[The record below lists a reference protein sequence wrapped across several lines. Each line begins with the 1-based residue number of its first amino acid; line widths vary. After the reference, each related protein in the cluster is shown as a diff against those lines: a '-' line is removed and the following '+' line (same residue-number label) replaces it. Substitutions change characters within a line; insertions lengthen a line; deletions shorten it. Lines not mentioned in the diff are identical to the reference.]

1 MVEMGTNN
9 YKMEVLT
16 EWKKDKEGKEEN
28 EKEDGDDEE
37 MKQEKK
43 EDMKEEKK
51 EEKAQ
56 FHQQESTARLPCSGS
71 SWCNILCVSQQQQSN
86 LSHGGT
92 NANALKSP
100 SKSPQ
105 LNGAFQLEENSLGV
119 DSSRSRDL
127 WIPSYNKIPGG
138 LESKSNEDLDEAF
151 KPKQSYKRCKD
162 QKNRRGEDEIGKQEE
177 EEFGCLLYVTE
188 V

>member
-37 MKQEKK
+37 MKLEKK
-43 EDMKEEKK
+43 KEKK

-71 SWCNILCVSQQQQSN
+71 SWCNILCGSQQQQSN

-105 LNGAFQLEENSLGV
+105 LNGAFQSDENSLDV
-119 DSSRSRDL
+119 DSTRARDL
-127 WIPSYNKIPGG
+127 WIPSYNKILGG
-138 LESKSNEDLDEAF
+138 LDSKSNEDLDEAF

-162 QKNRRGEDEIGKQEE
+162 QQNRRVEDEIGKQDE